1 MTGPDSMQELFS
13 LEAIVSELEGQTKAA
28 VLAEMVGAAVTGG
41 LLPRARRAQVVT
53 ALEAREERGS
63 TGLGR
68 GIAIPHA
75 KIPGLRRH
83 AGVVARS
90 TGGVDYRA
98 IDGEPVHV
106 LVMLVSPDARPEE
119 HLRALKW
126 ISGLARDPDFTSFIR
141 QARTAQDI
149 LDVIHERAG

>member
-1 MTGPDSMQELFS
+1 MTSPDSMQELFS
-13 LEAIVSELEGQTKAA
+13 LEAIVSELEGHTKAA

-41 LLPRARRAQVVT
+41 LLPRARRAQIVA

-106 LVMLVSPDARPEE
+106 LVMLVSPDARPDE

>member
-1 MTGPDSMQELFS
+1 MQELFS

-41 LLPRARRAQVVT
+41 LLPRARRGQVVA

-149 LDVIHERAG
+149 LDVIRERAG

>member
-1 MTGPDSMQELFS
+1 MTESGSLQELFS
-13 LEAIVSELEGQTKAA
+13 LEAIVAELEGQTKAT
-28 VLAEMVGAAVTGG
+28 VLAEMVGAAVNGG
-41 LLPRARRAQVVT
+41 LLPRARKAQVVA

-63 TGLGR
+63 TGMGR

-75 KIPGLRRH
+75 KIPGLRRQ

-106 LVMLVSPDARPEE
+106 LVMLVSPDSRPDD

>member
-41 LLPRARRAQVVT
+41 LLPRARRVQVVA

>member
-1 MTGPDSMQELFS
+1 MTSPESMQELFS
-13 LEAIVSELEGQTKAA
+13 LEAIVSELEGHTKAA

-41 LLPRARRAQVVT
+41 LLPRARRVQVVA

-106 LVMLVSPDARPEE
+106 LVMLVSPDARPDE

>member
-1 MTGPDSMQELFS
+1 MTSPESMQELFS
-13 LEAIVSELEGQTKAA
+13 LEAIVSELEGHTKAA

-41 LLPRARRAQVVT
+41 LLPRARRAQVVA

-106 LVMLVSPDARPEE
+106 LVMLVSPDARPDED
-119 HLRALKW
+119 LRALKW

>member
-1 MTGPDSMQELFS
+1 MQELFS

-41 LLPRARRAQVVT
+41 LLPRARRVQVVA

>member
-1 MTGPDSMQELFS
+1 MTDSEPLIEMFS
-13 LEAIVSELEGQTKAA
+13 LEAIVAELEGQTKGA
-28 VLAEMVGAAVTGG
+28 VLEEMVGAAVGSG
-41 LLPRARRAQVVT
+41 LLPRTRKAQVLA

-83 AGVVARS
+83 AGIVARS
-90 TGGVDYRA
+90 TAGIDYRA

-106 LVMLVSPDARPEE
+106 LVMLISPESRPDE

-149 LDVIHERAG
+149 LDVLHERAG

>member
-41 LLPRARRAQVVT
+41 LLPRTRKTQVVA

-90 TGGVDYRA
+90 TAGVDYRA
-98 IDGEPVHV
+98 IDGERVHV